1 MKNSNNKTQKR
12 MVDIPEKNQV
22 TEKSAH
28 YNVASIWKLL
38 NKNCDVTHMEI
49 THSLHNLL
57 CSFYNANK

>member
-1 MKNSNNKTQKR
+1 
-12 MVDIPEKNQV
+12 MVDIPEKNQA

-28 YNVASIWKLL
+28 YNVASNWKLL
-38 NKNCDVTHMEI
+38 NKNCDITHMEI